1 MEELK
6 HASTRQR
13 HLTDPSKFERSLDRG
28 KTTISSEKLPP
39 RVPEGNQYQDL
50 VWNCC
55 RTKFQGCQHPSIT
68 RSQNRLAKL
77 PPQLHNSSGV
87 YLVTTW
93 ISCHRDLN
101 TRSSNNSHVKR
112 ERTPCFRHR
121 FQAQQRSR
129 PTKLCQVFTSRPLLS
144 TPGGARYS
152 SFVFTSSTPVQFHI
166 TLFYSCTVDVIT
178 LTRQARRK
186 ERRGGGGGWE
196 RE

>member
-129 PTKLCQVFTSRPLLS
+129 PTKLSGL
-144 TPGGARYS
+144 
-152 SFVFTSSTPVQFHI
+152 HI
-166 TLFYSCTVDVIT
+166 TPASVHSWRSSIQLVRVHVFHTGTISYHFILFLHC
-178 LTRQARRK
+178 
-186 ERRGGGGGWE
+186 
-196 RE
+196 